1 MTGIVLGFIWT
12 GAVLAAIAFIVIIAL
27 ASHRRRLAAKTDDPG
42 MQQDLDAIQD
52 QIDSG
57 RGRLF

>member
-1 MTGIVLGFIWT
+1 MSGVVLGFIWT
-12 GAVLAAIAFIVIIAL
+12 GAVLAAVAFIVIIAL
-27 ASHRRRLAAKTDDPG
+27 ASRRRRLATNTYDPE
-42 MQQDLDAIQD
+42 MQQSLDAIQG